1 MPRVWTIH
9 VFLAD
14 GSRPFH
20 YNLTVH
26 RSPTTISQMA
36 TTMPE
41 NGARTL
47 VELFKQAKPDNLGT
61 PLLTLEDGSVLTYR
75 DADKRSAQL
84 AHLLLAEGVQIGDRV
99 AVQIE
104 KSPTAIWT
112 YLACLRAGAV
122 LLPMNPAYTP
132 DEVAY
137 LLGDATPK
145 VVIADPGSPAAA
157 LSSNAFTCA
166 ADESGSLADS
176 IATLSPEFDD
186 RPVGPDDPAI
196 LPYTSGTTGR
206 PKGAPLSQHNLSS
219 NAEALIAT
227 WGFTDEDI
235 LIHILPLFHVH
246 GLVVGLNC
254 VFGAGA
260 QMRFYSRFV
269 PQDVID
275 AFADSTVMMGVPTH
289 YHRLLAEERL
299 NEASCAPMRLFISGS
314 APLLAPVFN
323 EFSRRTGKPILE
335 RYGMT
340 ETAMIC
346 SNPLDGERRAGTVG
360 FPLPGVEVRVA
371 DETTDKPI
379 ETGKIGAIQ
388 VRGPNVFSGYLGRPE
403 LNATEF
409 CPDGFFRTG
418 DLGAFSDDG
427 YLSIL
432 GRSKDL
438 VISGGLNVYPKE
450 VEDVLDNLPGVEE
463 SAVIGIADPDFGEA
477 VVAAVVPEPD
487 AALDP
492 ATLRAEAR
500 ERLAPYKVPK
510 HVVIVDALPR
520 NTMGKVEKSRLRDQ
534 LAVLLVQPED
544 K

>member
-1 MPRVWTIH
+1 
-9 VFLAD
+9 
-14 GSRPFH
+14 
-20 YNLTVH
+20 
-26 RSPTTISQMA
+26 MA
-36 TTMPE
+36 TTKPDE
-41 NGARTL
+41 RAATL
-47 VELFKQAKPDNLGT
+47 VELFKQAKPADVDT
-61 PLLTLEDGSVLTYR
+61 ALLTLEDGSVLTYR
-75 DADKRSAQL
+75 DADEKSAQL
-84 AHLLLAEGVQIGDRV
+84 ANLLVAEGVQIGDRV

-104 KSPTAIWT
+104 KTPTAIWT

-122 LLPMNPAYTP
+122 LLPMNPGYTP

-145 VVIADPGSPAAA
+145 VVITDPGTPAAMLA
-157 LSSNAFTCA
+157 ARPFTCS
-166 ADESGSLADS
+166 ADESGTLAEAT
-176 IATLSPEFDD
+176 ATLSSDFED
-186 RPVGPDDPAI
+186 RPVGPDDFAI
-196 LPYTSGTTGR
+196 LCYTSGTTGR

-227 WGFTDEDI
+227 WGFSSGDV

-260 QMRFYSRFV
+260 QMRYFSRFV
-269 PQDVID
+269 PQSVID
-275 AFADSTVMMGVPTH
+275 AFEGSTVMMGVPTH
-289 YHRLLAEERL
+289 YHRLLAEDRL
-299 NEASCAPMRLFISGS
+299 NKASCAPMRLFISGS

-346 SNPLDGERRAGTVG
+346 SNPLNEERRAGTVG
-360 FPLPGVEVRVA
+360 FPLPGIEVRVA
-371 DETTDKPI
+371 DETTDEPLA
-379 ETGKIGAIQ
+379 TGQIGAIQ
-388 VRGPNVFSGYLGRPE
+388 VRGPNVFAGYLGRPE

-409 CPDGFFRTG
+409 CRDGFFRTG
-418 DLGAFSDDG
+418 DLGAFDTDG

-463 SAVIGIADPDFGEA
+463 SAVVGIPDPDFGEA
-477 VVAAVVPEPD
+477 VVAAVVAHGH

-492 ATLRAEAR
+492 ATLRDQAR
-500 ERLAPYKVPK
+500 ERLASYKVPK
-510 HVVIVDALPR
+510 HVVIVEALPR
-520 NTMGKVEKSRLRDQ
+520 NTMGKVEKSRLRNELTAL
-534 LAVLLVQPED
+534 LAEPEPS
-544 K
+544 

>member
-1 MPRVWTIH
+1 
-9 VFLAD
+9 
-14 GSRPFH
+14 
-20 YNLTVH
+20 
-26 RSPTTISQMA
+26 MA
-36 TTMPE
+36 LTMPE
-41 NGARTL
+41 HGARTL
-47 VELFKQAKPDNLGT
+47 VELFKRSRPKAVGT
-61 PLLTLEDGSVLTYR
+61 PLLTLEDGSAVTYE
-75 DADKRSAQL
+75 DADNRSAQL
-84 AHLLLAEGVQIGDRV
+84 AQLLVAEGVQIGDRV

-137 LLGDATPK
+137 LLSDATPK
-145 VVIADPGSPAAA
+145 VVIADPDSPAATLA
-157 LSSNAFTCA
+157 DNAFTCA
-166 ADESGSLADS
+166 ADESGTLLDAAGSLS
-176 IATLSPEFDD
+176 THFED

-227 WGFTDEDI
+227 WGFTDQDV

-254 VFGAGA
+254 VLGSGASM
-260 QMRFYSRFV
+260 QFFSRFA
-269 PQDVID
+269 PQIVID
-275 AFADSTVMMGVPTH
+275 AFADSTVLMGVPTH

-299 NEASCAPMRLFISGS
+299 NEASCAGMRLFISGS

-346 SNPLDGERRAGTVG
+346 SNPLDEERRAGTVG

-371 DETTDKPI
+371 DEATDEPLAA
-379 ETGKIGAIQ
+379 GKIGAIQ
-388 VRGPNVFSGYLGRPE
+388 VRGPNVFAGYLGRPE

-409 CPDGFFRTG
+409 CADGFFRTG
-418 DLGAFSDDG
+418 DLGAFDADG

-463 SAVIGIADPDFGEA
+463 SAVVGIADPDFGEA
-477 VVAAVVPEPD
+477 VVAAVVAERDCELD
-487 AALDP
+487 ASR
-492 ATLRAEAR
+492 LREQAR
-500 ERLAPYKVPK
+500 ERLAGYKVPK
-510 HVVIVDALPR
+510 HVVLVDALPR
-520 NTMGKVEKSRLRDQ
+520 NTMGKVEKARLREQ
-534 LAVLLVQPED
+534 LAVLLVQPEAD
-544 K
+544 

>member
-1 MPRVWTIH
+1 
-9 VFLAD
+9 
-14 GSRPFH
+14 
-20 YNLTVH
+20 
-26 RSPTTISQMA
+26 MA

-41 NGARTL
+41 QGARTL
-47 VELFKQAKPDNLGT
+47 VELFKQARPENVDT
-61 PLLTLEDGSVLTYR
+61 PLLTLEDGSVLAYR
-75 DADKRSAQL
+75 DADKKSAQL
-84 AHLLLAEGVQIGDRV
+84 ANLLIAEGVQIGDRV

-122 LLPMNPAYTP
+122 LLPMNPGYTP
-132 DEVAY
+132 DEVSY

-145 VVIADPGSPAAA
+145 VVIADPEAPAATLA
-157 LSSNAFTCA
+157 AHPFTCA
-166 ADESGSLADS
+166 ADESGTLDDATR
-176 IATLSPEFDD
+176 TLSSHFED

-196 LPYTSGTTGR
+196 LCYTSGTTGR

-227 WGFTDEDI
+227 WGFSDEDV

-260 QMRFYSRFV
+260 QMRYFSRFV
-269 PQDVID
+269 PQLVID
-275 AFADSTVMMGVPTH
+275 TFAESTVMMGVPTH
-289 YHRLLAEERL
+289 YHRLLAEDRL

-371 DETTDKPI
+371 DETTDEPL
-379 ETGKIGAIQ
+379 EAGRIGAIQ
-388 VRGPNVFSGYLGRPE
+388 VRGPNVFAGYLGRPE

-409 CPDGFFRTG
+409 CKDGYFRTG
-418 DLGAFSDDG
+418 DLGAFDDDG

-463 SAVIGIADPDFGEA
+463 SAVVGIADPDFGEA
-477 VVAAVVPEPD
+477 VVAAVVAQPD
-487 AALDP
+487 AALEP
-492 ATLRAEAR
+492 ATLRDQAR
-500 ERLAPYKVPK
+500 ERLAAYKVPK
-510 HVVIVDALPR
+510 HVVIVEQLPR
-520 NTMGKVEKSRLRDQ
+520 NTMGKVEKSRLRNE
-534 LAVLLVQPED
+534 LTALLVQPD
-544 K
+544 PS

>member
-1 MPRVWTIH
+1 M
-9 VFLAD
+9 
-14 GSRPFH
+14 
-20 YNLTVH
+20 
-26 RSPTTISQMA
+26 PTTKPQYV
-36 TTMPE
+36 
-41 NGARTL
+41 ARTL
-47 VELFKQAKPDNLGT
+47 VDLFNQARPSDADA
-61 PLLTLEDGSVLTYR
+61 PLLTLEDGSVVTYR
-75 DADKRSAQL
+75 DADEKSAQL
-84 AHLLLAEGVQIGDRV
+84 AQLLVAEGVQIGDRV

-104 KSPTAIWT
+104 KSPTAIWI

-145 VVIADPGSPAAA
+145 VVIADPQAPAAGLA
-157 LSSNAFTCA
+157 SNPFTCTA
-166 ADESGSLADS
+166 EESGTLIDAVSSLP
-176 IATLSPEFDD
+176 TYFED

-227 WGFTDEDI
+227 WGFTNRDV

-254 VFGAGA
+254 VFGSGA
-260 QMRFYSRFV
+260 SMRFFSRFV
-269 PQDVID
+269 PQNVID
-275 AFADSTVMMGVPTH
+275 AFADSTVLMGVPTH

-346 SNPLDGERRAGTVG
+346 SNPLDQERRAGTVG

-371 DETTDKPI
+371 DEVTDEPL
-379 ETGKIGAIQ
+379 EAGQIGAIQ
-388 VRGPNVFSGYLGRPE
+388 VRGPNVFAGYLGRPE

-418 DLGAFSDDG
+418 DLGAFDKDG

-463 SAVIGIADPDFGEA
+463 SAVVGIADPDFGEA
-477 VVAAVVPEPD
+477 VVAAIVPERD
-487 AALDP
+487 AALEP
-492 ATLRAEAR
+492 ASIRDQAR
-500 ERLAPYKVPK
+500 ERLAGYKVPK
-510 HVVIVDALPR
+510 HVVIVDALPK
-520 NTMGKVEKSRLRDQ
+520 NTMGKVEKSRLREQ
-534 LAVLLVQPED
+534 LAVLLVQPEP

>member
-1 MPRVWTIH
+1 M
-9 VFLAD
+9 A
-14 GSRPFH
+14 
-20 YNLTVH
+20 
-26 RSPTTISQMA
+26 PTMA
-36 TTMPE
+36 E

-47 VELFKQAKPDNLGT
+47 VELFKRARPESPDS
-61 PLLTLEDGSVLTYR
+61 PLLTLEDGSILTYR
-75 DADKRSAQL
+75 QADERSAQL
-84 AHLLLAEGVQIGDRV
+84 AQLLVAEGVEIGDRV
-99 AVQIE
+99 GVQIE
-104 KSPTAIWT
+104 KSPTAIWI

-145 VVIADPGSPAAA
+145 VVIADPTGPAATLA
-157 LSSNAFTCA
+157 ANPFTCT
-166 ADESGSLADS
+166 ADESGTLIDAISSLPTS
-176 IATLSPEFDD
+176 FDD

-227 WGFTDEDI
+227 WGFTGDDV

-254 VFGAGA
+254 VFGSGA
-260 QMRFYSRFV
+260 QMRFYPRFV
-269 PQDVID
+269 PQSVID

-289 YHRLLAEERL
+289 YHRLLAEEQL
-299 NEASCAPMRLFISGS
+299 NETSCAPMRLFISGS

-371 DETTDKPI
+371 DETTDEPL
-379 ETGKIGAIQ
+379 EAGQIGAIQ
-388 VRGPNVFSGYLGRPE
+388 VRGPNVFAGYLGRPE

-409 CPDGFFRTG
+409 CRDGFFRTG
-418 DLGAFSDDG
+418 DLGAFDDDG

-463 SAVIGIADPDFGEA
+463 SAVVGIADPDFGEA
-477 VVAAVVPEPD
+477 VVAAVVPEPG
-487 AALDP
+487 ALLQP
-492 ATLRAEAR
+492 ASLREQAR

-510 HVVIVDALPR
+510 HVVIVDTLPR

-534 LAVLLVQPED
+534 LAFLLVQAEP

>member
-1 MPRVWTIH
+1 
-9 VFLAD
+9 
-14 GSRPFH
+14 
-20 YNLTVH
+20 
-26 RSPTTISQMA
+26 MA
-36 TTMPE
+36 PTMPE
-41 NGARTL
+41 HGARTL
-47 VELFKQAKPDNLGT
+47 VELFKQARPADAST
-61 PLLTLEDGSVLTYR
+61 PLLTLEDGSVVTYQ
-75 DADKRSAQL
+75 DADDRSAQL
-84 AHLLLAEGVQIGDRV
+84 AQLLVAEGVEIGDRV

-104 KSPTAIWT
+104 KSATAIWI

-137 LLGDATPK
+137 LLSDATPK
-145 VVIADPGSPAAA
+145 VIIADPQSPAAA
-157 LSSNAFTCA
+157 LASNAFTCTTGETGTLFDA
-166 ADESGSLADS
+166 ASAFPTS
-176 IATLSPEFDD
+176 FDD

-227 WGFTDEDI
+227 WGFTDRDV

-254 VFGAGA
+254 VLGSGAS
-260 QMRFYSRFV
+260 MRFFSRFV
-269 PQDVID
+269 PQSVID
-275 AFADSTVMMGVPTH
+275 AFAESTVLMGVPTH

-299 NEASCAPMRLFISGS
+299 NEASCAEMRLFISGS

-323 EFSRRTGKPILE
+323 EFARRTGKPILE

-346 SNPLDGERRAGTVG
+346 SNPLDQERRAGTVG

-371 DETTDKPI
+371 DEVTDEPL
-379 ETGKIGAIQ
+379 EAGQIGAIQ
-388 VRGPNVFSGYLGRPE
+388 VRGPNVFAGYLGRPE

-409 CPDGFFRTG
+409 CSDGYFRTG
-418 DLGAFSDDG
+418 DLGAFDTDG

-463 SAVIGIADPDFGEA
+463 SAVVGIADPDFGEA
-477 VVAAVVPEPD
+477 VVAAVVAERDVELEP
-487 AALDP
+487 ASI
-492 ATLRAEAR
+492 REQAR
-500 ERLAPYKVPK
+500 ERLAGYKVPK
-510 HVVIVDALPR
+510 HVVVVDALPR
-520 NTMGKVEKSRLRDQ
+520 NTMGKVEKARLREQ
-534 LAVLLVQPED
+534 LAVLLVEP
-544 K
+544 KST

>member
-1 MPRVWTIH
+1 
-9 VFLAD
+9 
-14 GSRPFH
+14 
-20 YNLTVH
+20 
-26 RSPTTISQMA
+26 MA
-36 TTMPE
+36 TTMS
-41 NGARTL
+41 GQGRRTL
-47 VELFKQAKPDNLGT
+47 VELFKQAKPGNLDS

-75 DADKRSAQL
+75 DADEKSAQL
-84 AHLLLAEGVQIGDRV
+84 ANLLISEDVQLGDRV

-122 LLPMNPAYTP
+122 LLPMNPGYTP

-145 VVIADPGSPAAA
+145 VVIADPATPAATLA
-157 LSSNAFTCA
+157 AHPFTCA
-166 ADESGSLADS
+166 ADESGTLGE
-176 IATLSPEFDD
+176 ATAPFSSDFED
-186 RPVGPDDPAI
+186 RLVGPDDPAI
-196 LPYTSGTTGR
+196 LCYTSGTTGR

-227 WGFTDEDI
+227 WGFSDADV

-260 QMRFYSRFV
+260 RMRYFSRFV
-269 PQDVID
+269 PQGVID
-275 AFADSTVMMGVPTH
+275 AFAESTVLMGVPTH
-289 YHRLLAEERL
+289 YHRLLAEDRL
-299 NEASCAPMRLFISGS
+299 NEESCAPMRLFISGS

-323 EFSRRTGKPILE
+323 DFSRRTGKPILE

-371 DETTDKPI
+371 DEMTDEPLG
-379 ETGKIGAIQ
+379 TGQIGAIQ
-388 VRGPNVFSGYLGRPE
+388 VRGPNVFAGYRGRPE

-409 CPDGFFRTG
+409 CNDGFFRTG
-418 DLGAFSDDG
+418 DLGAFDDDG

-463 SAVIGIADPDFGEA
+463 SAVVGIADPDFGEA
-477 VVAAVVPEPD
+477 VVAAVVARPDTALEP
-487 AALDP
+487 AAL
-492 ATLRAEAR
+492 REQAR
-500 ERLAPYKVPK
+500 QRLASYKVPK
-510 HVVIVDALPR
+510 HVVIVGALPR
-520 NTMGKVEKSRLRDQ
+520 NTMGKVEKSRLRNE
-534 LAVLLVQPED
+534 LTALLIAPEPS
-544 K
+544 

>member
-1 MPRVWTIH
+1 
-9 VFLAD
+9 
-14 GSRPFH
+14 
-20 YNLTVH
+20 
-26 RSPTTISQMA
+26 MA

-41 NGARTL
+41 QGAATL
-47 VELFKQAKPDNLGT
+47 VELFEKARPEDLDT

-75 DADKRSAQL
+75 DADQKSAQL
-84 AHLLLAEGVQIGDRV
+84 AQLLVAEGVEMGDRV

-122 LLPMNPAYTP
+122 LLPMNPGYTP

-137 LLGDATPK
+137 LLKDATPK
-145 VVIADPGSPAAA
+145 VVIADPDAPAAA
-157 LSSNAFTCA
+157 LATGPFTCA
-166 ADESGSLADS
+166 PDESGTLVDAASSLP
-176 IATLSPEFDD
+176 TWFED
-186 RPVGPDDPAI
+186 RPVGPNDPAI

-206 PKGAPLSQHNLSS
+206 PKGAPLSQRNLSS

-227 WGFTDEDI
+227 WGFTRRDV

-260 QMRFYSRFV
+260 SMRFFPRFV
-269 PQDVID
+269 PQSVID
-275 AFADSTVMMGVPTH
+275 AFASSTVMMGVPTH

-346 SNPLDGERRAGTVG
+346 SNPLDQERRAGTVG

-371 DETTDKPI
+371 DEVTDEPL
-379 ETGKIGAIQ
+379 EAGRIGAIQ
-388 VRGPNVFSGYLGRPE
+388 VRGPNVFAGYLGRPE

-418 DLGAFSDDG
+418 DLGAFDKDG

-463 SAVIGIADPDFGEA
+463 SAVVGIPDADFGEV
-477 VVAAVVPEPD
+477 VVAAVVASRD
-487 AALDP
+487 AVLQP
-492 ATLRAEAR
+492 ASLREQVR
-500 ERLAPYKVPK
+500 ERLAGYKVPK
-510 HVVIVDALPR
+510 QVVIVDALPR
-520 NTMGKVEKSRLRDQ
+520 NTMGKVEKSRLREQ
-534 LAVLLVQPED
+534 LSVLLVRSEQI
-544 K
+544 